1 MIATGTDVAKSYD
14 RWAES
19 YDADKNATRDLDA
32 VVVRRAP
39 LVFEGRDVLELGS
52 GTGKNTVWFA
62 EKARSVIAMDFS
74 LGMIARA
81 HERVGAMPVPVKFI
95 QHDVC
100 DPWPVE
106 SHSVDLVAAN
116 LILEH
121 VHDLE
126 PVFLEAAR
134 VVRPGGQLFFCEL
147 HPYRQLAGAQAQFK
161 DPSTGETVLVTAHVH
176 TISEY
181 ANCALRAGFTLK
193 EVDEA
198 LEDGA
203 PPDAPPRLISMLF
216 DAPAGENGRR

>member
-1 MIATGTDVAKSYD
+1 MMALGSEVAKNYD
-14 RWAES
+14 RWAAS

-32 VVVRRAP
+32 AVVRRAP
-39 LVFEGRDVLELGS
+39 LNFADRDVLELGS

-62 EKARSVIAMDFS
+62 ARARSVVAMDFS

-81 HERVGAMPVPVKFI
+81 HERVGSMPVRFL

-100 DPWPVE
+100 DPWPVA
-106 SHSVDLVAAN
+106 SRSIDLVAAN

-126 PVFLEAAR
+126 PVFFEASR
-134 VVRPGGQLFFCEL
+134 VLRPGGQLFFCEL

-161 DPSTGETVLVTAHVH
+161 DPSTGETVLLTAHVH
-176 TISEY
+176 SIGEY
-181 ANCALRAGFTLK
+181 ANCAIRAGFILR

-198 LEDGA
+198 LEDEAA
-203 PPDAPPRLISMLF
+203 PGSPPRLISMLF
-216 DAPAGENGRR
+216 DAASGGAG

>member
-1 MIATGTDVAKSYD
+1 
-14 RWAES
+14 
-19 YDADKNATRDLDA
+19 
-32 VVVRRAP
+32 
-39 LVFEGRDVLELGS
+39 LGS

-62 EKARSVIAMDFS
+62 ARAKSVVAMDFS

-81 HERVGAMPVPVKFI
+81 HERVGAMPVRFL

-100 DPWPVE
+100 DPWPIE
-106 SHSVDLVAAN
+106 SRSVDLVAAN

-126 PVFLEAAR
+126 PVFHEAAR

-147 HPYRQLAGAQAQFK
+147 HPYRQLAGGQAQFK

-176 TISEY
+176 SISEY
-181 ANCALRAGFTLK
+181 ANCALRAGFILK

-198 LEDGA
+198 LEDEAA
-203 PPDAPPRLISMLF
+203 PDTPPRLISMLF
-216 DAPAGENGRR
+216 DAPSGAPAKG